1 MQNTTD
7 KKAQLLETGLDLFVK
22 QGIQK
27 TSMAQISEVSEVAVG
42 TIYHHF
48 KSKEELIEGVYLYI
62 LESLGKHIAFNSDE
76 YKLSFKER
84 FDLLWMKG
92 YSYYIK
98 YPERFLFHDTYSY
111 SPLISNELREYARAH
126 YQIAF
131 DLVTEGI
138 EQKILINAH
147 PVIIMRW
154 LFNSLATII
163 QIHINHEIEITEAIL
178 KETLAMVWNSLT
190 PKTDS

>member
-1 MQNTTD
+1 MQKITD
-7 KKAQLLETGLDLFVK
+7 KKIQLLETGLDLFVC

-62 LESLGKHIAFNSDE
+62 LESLGEHIAFNDQE
-76 YKLSFKER
+76 RQLEFKER

-92 YSYYIK
+92 YNYYVK

-131 DLVTEGI
+131 DLVMEGI
-138 EQKILINAH
+138 EQKILIDAH

-163 QIHINHEIEITEAIL
+163 QIHINHEIKITDTIL
-178 KETLAMVWNSLT
+178 KETLEMVWNSLT
-190 PKTDS
+190 PKSNP